1 MVEARIKDKSDVVRL
16 SRIRS
21 RTDIMAAILN
31 QATEDT
37 RKTRIMYR
45 CNLSHRQLRSY
56 LKLLLG
62 MGLLKSFSE
71 KEKSDTELF
80 ETTRKGKEFLLAYR
94 KLKALMSSS
103 SMH

>member
-71 KEKSDTELF
+71 KEKSDTEFF